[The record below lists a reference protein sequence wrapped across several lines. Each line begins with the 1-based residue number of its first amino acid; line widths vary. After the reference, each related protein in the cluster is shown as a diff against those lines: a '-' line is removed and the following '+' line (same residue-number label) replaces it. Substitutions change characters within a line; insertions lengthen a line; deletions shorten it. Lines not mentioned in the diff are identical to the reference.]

1 MRTPP
6 LSTPLDGCVVLPVRT
21 DEDRTALWQWLQHE
35 PLVAYDTETEG
46 VGYFDRCRLLQ
57 LANAQEAWVLD
68 PHEHPDIV
76 DELSYGGITL
86 LAHNAQFDATV
97 LGHLLANGDSE
108 RLPADVMNLMGTT
121 IDTFVLGHLVDPRSQ
136 RDGGVGHGLKPLS
149 DHYLGA
155 GAIDGQTALKA
166 RFKALGLTMAKGWA
180 QIPLWDDDYVIYAGV
195 DAVLTYRLY
204 TVLAAK
210 VTELG
215 LDNLSRFEHEVAT
228 VAAGMSARG
237 IKVDTDHARRTL
249 AHLLGE
255 QATAE
260 STALTMGVNNINSP
274 AQVAEALLVRGV
286 ELTERT
292 DAGAWKMDSAV
303 LDSIDDPL
311 AKLVKTG
318 KAASKAS
325 KNWIEPFLNHAA
337 VDGRVHTRIRTLG
350 ARSGRMSATDPNLL
364 NVPTGDWRIRRCLV
378 ADPNQSMVSVD
389 FAQIE
394 PRVMCHLAGDPHLV
408 EAFSRGEDI
417 YASVATRLFGQNTE
431 PKHRA
436 MAKTAL
442 LARLYGQSAK
452 RMAIQTGT
460 TEVECRKVMIAL
472 DRSYPRLT
480 RWSQR
485 TIDKAKFRGGVMR
498 SASGRVLPVDRGR
511 EFTIVNHLCQ
521 STAADVMKGAL
532 LEVHRAGY
540 GDRCLLTI
548 HDELLIQGDEF
559 VAEELG
565 MIVADLMGGTLGD
578 VPIVATYKVL
588 GPSWGHG
595 YMPAEVM
602 AHA

>member
-6 LSTPLDGCVVLPVRT
+6 LSTPLADCVVHQVRT
-21 DEDRTALWQWLQHE
+21 DDDRTALWEWLQHE
-35 PLVAYDTETEG
+35 PLIAYDTETTG

-57 LANAQEAWVLD
+57 LGNAQEAWVLD
-68 PHEHPDIV
+68 PRQHPDVV
-76 DELSYGGITL
+76 DELSFGGITL
-86 LAHNAQFDATV
+86 LAHNAAFDATV
-97 LGHLLANGDSE
+97 LGHLLADGDSD
-108 RLPADVMNLMGTT
+108 RLPGEVMNLMGSTV
-121 IDTFVLGHLVDPRSQ
+121 DTHVLAHLVDPRSQ
-136 RDGGVGHGLKPLS
+136 QDGGIGHGLKVLS

-155 GAIDGQTALKA
+155 GAVDGQTALKA
-166 RFKALGLTMAKGWA
+166 RFRELGLTMSTGWA
-180 QIPLWDDDYVIYAGV
+180 EIPLWDQEYVIYAGV

-204 TVLAAK
+204 RVLAAK

-215 LDNLSRFEHEVAT
+215 LDSLSRFEMEVAT

-237 IKVDTDHARRTL
+237 IAVDIEHARHTM

-274 AQVAEALLVRGV
+274 AQVAEALMVRGV
-286 ELTERT
+286 ELTEKT

-311 AKLVKTG
+311 AKLVKKG
-318 KAASKAS
+318 KAARKAS
-325 KNWIEPFLNHAA
+325 KNWIEPFLDHAA

-378 ADPNQSMVSVD
+378 ADPNQSMISVD

-394 PRVMCHLAGDPHLV
+394 PRVMCHLAGDQHLV
-408 EAFSRGEDI
+408 EAFNRGEDI
-417 YASVATRLFGQNTE
+417 YASVATRLFGQTTD

-436 MAKTAL
+436 LAKTAL

-452 RMAIQTGT
+452 RMAVQTGS
-460 TEVECRKVMIAL
+460 TEIECVKVMAAL
-472 DRSYPRLT
+472 DRSYPRVA
-480 RWSQR
+480 RWSKR

-498 SASGRVLPVDRGR
+498 SASGRVLPIDRGA
-511 EFTIVNHLCQ
+511 EFKIVNHLCQ

-559 VAEELG
+559 VADELG
-565 MIVADLMGGTLGD
+565 LIVADLMGGMLGD
-578 VPIVATYKVL
+578 VPIVATHKVL

-595 YMPAEVM
+595 YMPVEVM
-602 AHA
+602 ARA